1 MAEPEID
8 ELTPKPKRAAFKHIL
23 WKVDGPLAAM
33 TLNRPPYNIMNAEML
48 VEMGDAI
55 ESLNELEDLKVVLVR
70 AAPGS
75 KAFSAGVD
83 IEEYSAQRVFL
94 LVDAFHRIF
103 TNMLEIGKPVIT
115 VVEGP
120 ALGGGC
126 ELASFGDMLI
136 ATSKAHFAQPELV
149 KLGVFPPIAATIF
162 PYYIGYRRAIEML
175 LTGEKMSAEEAQ
187 TLGLVNRIVP
197 EDQLEEE
204 VEKLVASICE
214 QSAPVLQMTKRVI
227 LDGMGVS
234 MRQALRNAENIF
246 LNELFKLEDS
256 QEGLRA
262 ILEKRKPQWKNR

>member
-1 MAEPEID
+1 MAEPEVD
-8 ELTPKPKRAAFKHIL
+8 EVATKPKKLEFKHII
-23 WKVDGPLAAM
+23 WKVEGPVATML
-33 TLNRPPYNIMNAEML
+33 LNRPPYNVMNTEML
-48 VEMGDAI
+48 VEMGAAI
-55 ESLNELEDLKVVLVR
+55 ESLGELEGLKVVVMR

-83 IEEYSAQRVFL
+83 IEEYSAQRVFQ
-94 LVDAFHRIF
+94 LVDAFHHIF
-103 TNMLEIGKPVIT
+103 TSILDIGKPVLT

-126 ELASFGDMLI
+126 ELASFGDMMI
-136 ATSKAHFAQPELV
+136 ATPKAHFAQPEIV

-175 LTGEKMSAEEAQ
+175 LTGEKLTVDEALE
-187 TLGLVNRIVP
+187 LGLVNRIVQ
-197 EDQLEEE
+197 EHE
-204 VEKLVASICE
+204 VDKAVHDLVGKICE

-234 MRQALRNAENIF
+234 MRDALKNAENIF
-246 LNELFKLEDS
+246 LNELFRLEDA